1 MLRPL
6 LTYSPGLLLLLTGS
20 LMLLDLTAAGKNQKK
35 KARQTRTTTYTR
47 KRTDQAA
54 AILTDA
60 HSYTTWTLAE
70 WTAASPEVL
79 RLIATDHHI
88 AHAPPPVLATIL
100 FNYFQRHSSS
110 APTTVTA
117 SSSFSAGTHTLPLTT
132 PPATN
137 SGFQLHMPS
146 LLPLSNQGIAPIPLS
161 RNPFLPSSPP
171 GISST
176 SLNHDSNFQLASPI
190 DGQSIALLD
199 HSSHITTSPPLPT
212 PPVNSQTSISPPV
225 PSNGPLTAP
234 ATAPPITIFTTAP
247 VSNPLPHG
255 ITPPPTGSTD
265 SSTNTISYITS
276 LHDSL
281 MAQNTMLFDHLQSLN
296 HRLSELQQSHDQVI
310 ASINNP
316 RCSTYTT
323 TSTSDPHRLQSMI
336 ASAPRPSIPPPTI
349 NYQPAT
355 SSTTATC
362 PATWFLPSNP
372 QESIVSTPATVTPY
386 TATSFITPSRPTAHA
401 PHLQIYDDSIYRV
414 PSIPEE
420 LMTKIKSGKYV
431 DLAKLTPRAAM
442 DARESIQMLVDAD
455 DESGRTRVNVLP
467 GEVRS
472 SRIQSFHE
480 WLAAFLIF
488 AQAYLPNFPDKAPG
502 VFAYIAQITRY
513 STRYPLKAVLS
524 YDKKFR
530 MRIAQ
535 NHPASFWGVVDDISF
550 DEYLGGRIIPS
561 SSANPAAP
569 SARADL
575 SCFRCGILGHLAS
588 ACPSAPTSA
597 QSSVHSTATSHS
609 PAPPPPFR
617 APQRWPSAQRPTAP
631 WQAGG
636 FRTPRPSSFTFTAQ
650 RTATPATGSII
661 CHAFSNYGSCSRPH
675 CNYAHVCATCH
686 RPGHNAAQCTTQR

>member
-1 MLRPL
+1 
-6 LTYSPGLLLLLTGS
+6 
-20 LMLLDLTAAGKNQKK
+20 MLLDVTDAGKNQKK
-35 KARQTRTTTYTR
+35 KARQPRTTTYTR
-47 KRTDQAA
+47 KRTDQAS
-54 AILTDA
+54 AILNDA

-88 AHAPPPVLATIL
+88 THAPPQVLATIL

-117 SSSFSAGTHTLPLTT
+117 SSFTSGTRTLPLTT

-137 SGFQLHMPS
+137 TGFQLYMPS
-146 LLPLSNQGIAPIPLS
+146 LLPVSNQGITPIPLS
-161 RNPFLPSSPP
+161 RNPFLLSSPP
-171 GISST
+171 GIITST
-176 SLNHDSNFQLASPI
+176 PNHDSSFQLASPI
-190 DGQSIALLD
+190 DGRSLAPLHHD
-199 HSSHITTSPPLPT
+199 THIPTSLPLPT
-212 PPVNSQTSISPPV
+212 PPVNPQTSISPPV
-225 PSNGPLTAP
+225 LSYGPLA
-234 ATAPPITIFTTAP
+234 ATATSPPTTAFTTAP
-247 VSNPLPHG
+247 VSTQLPPG
-255 ITPPPTGSTD
+255 ITPPPSGSTD
-265 SSTNTISYITS
+265 PSTISYITS

-296 HRLSELQQSHDQVI
+296 HRLLEVQQSHDQVI

-316 RCSTYTT
+316 RCSTDTT
-323 TSTSDPHRLQSMI
+323 TSTIDPHRLQSLI
-336 ASAPRPSIPPPTI
+336 ASAPRPSVPPPTI
-349 NYQPAT
+349 NYQPAV
-355 SSTTATC
+355 STTTTASC
-362 PATWFLPSNP
+362 PATWYLPSNP
-372 QESIVSTPATVTPY
+372 QESIVSTPSTVTPP
-386 TATSFITPSRPTAHA
+386 TATAFITPTRPTAHA
-401 PHLQIYDDSIYRV
+401 PHLQIYDDSVYRL

-420 LMTKIKSGKYV
+420 LMTKIKAGKYV

-535 NHPASFWGVVDDISF
+535 NHPTSFWGVVDDISF
-550 DEYLGGRIIPS
+550 DEYLGGRIIPA

-588 ACPSAPTSA
+588 ACPSAPTPA
-597 QSSVHSTATSHS
+597 QSSVQSTATTHS
-609 PAPPPPFR
+609 PAAPPPFR
-617 APQRWPSAQRPTAP
+617 APQRWPIAQRPTAP

-650 RTATPATGSII
+650 RAAAPATGSFI
-661 CHAFSNYGSCSRPH
+661 CHAFTNYGVCSRPH

-686 RPGHNAAQCTTQR
+686 RPGHNAAQCTPQR